1 MAGIRMDADANHGCH
16 ERIMFLC
23 MYEHAVQ
30 AVIIED
36 AVVNTFRGGALLI
49 DLLISICAT
58 GNIGVKPDIP
68 IGPGLDDPPI
78 FGIRAGVFT
87 FGTMFFPIGVPHY
100 SRTAGTTCSRSNTGP
115 GCCPSPRPHQGR
127 ENGAGCPVRHS
138 CCARWGRHGYVRRC
152 RPQRQ

>member
-1 MAGIRMDADANHGCH
+1 MDADANHGCH